1 MSASVDHRSEAEVAL
16 AHAQRNPIM
25 SADQWFLSAQ
35 IHALLALDDRLG
47 AIASVLRAPRD
58 DSVPAAPVANAV
70 TAAPSANGNGVGSA

>member
-58 DSVPAAPVANAV
+58 DSVPVANAV
-70 TAAPSANGNGVGSA
+70 TTAPRPNGNGVGSA

>member
-47 AIASVLRAPRD
+47 AIASGLRAPRD
-58 DSVPAAPVANAV
+58 SSVPADNAI
-70 TAAPSANGNGVGSA
+70 TAAHPTGNGVGST